1 MLNSRII
8 FNKVILFSVEAYL
21 SKSIADGFSDEKL
34 HKDIVSGINSY
45 RMMGRFSRAE
55 QDIVSIIGTDEFIRK
70 VTDAEF
76 SHVIYAL
83 ELLRLWVTEVP
94 RDARKHIYLGVG
106 NKKIKGIL
114 GIFIMSMLRLKQ
126 HDKEAYA
133 TKKELITSSKIRAK
147 QFFFYMDK
155 KIKERVKDAE
165 KTSQGAKSV

>member
-1 MLNSRII
+1 MLSSRII

-21 SKSIADGFSDEKL
+21 SKSIKDGYTDEKL

-55 QDIVSIIGTDEFIRK
+55 QNIVSIIGTDEFIRK
-70 VTDAEF
+70 VTGAEF

-106 NKKIKGIL
+106 NKKIKGSLSMFVI
-114 GIFIMSMLRLKQ
+114 SMLRLKQ

-133 TKKELITSSKIRAK
+133 EKKELITSSKIRAK
-147 QFFFYMDK
+147 QFFFYMEE
-155 KIKERVKDAE
+155 KIKERVKNEE
-165 KTSQGAKSV
+165 KATT